1 MSTKKILLL
10 ISLLPL
16 LMGAARI
23 QNESI
28 KANAGINFSKLEAL
42 PSAQVLV
49 GNASNVA
56 TPRDISGDATIANT
70 GAMTI
75 AANAV
80 TDGKLRQSAGLSVIG
95 RAANSTGDVADITAG
110 ADFNILR
117 RSGTSI
123 GFGSVDLSQSGAVGS
138 SILGL
143 SNGGSNKALT
153 AANGGIVYSDA
164 DSLEI
169 LAAGVYGQFL
179 QSNGAAAPSWATA
192 PNGDAVQ
199 KAINQTGHGFA
210 VGDVIRHNGTIY
222 VEAQADSAANSEVY
236 GIVSAVADANNFT
249 VVNSGY
255 ISGLSG
261 LTAGE
266 AHFLSATTAG
276 AITATEPTGAG
287 QVSKPVL
294 VAVSTTA
301 GYVIHSRGYVV
312 GSNSSAGGSEIAGE
326 AYIAG
331 TSGCL
336 PSRSSSTFGGLSD
349 VSACPGP
356 TIVTENL
363 GDWQTTD
370 QNNIMFTINNLPA
383 GTYMFI
389 LNLYI
394 DPPTAQWC
402 SWYLGDGTT
411 RGSMVSFYEA
421 SANAFTTGTSVLIV
435 TYSTTQSVVTFRP
448 IMATN
453 AGGTCYAYNY
463 NTVDSS
469 AHFESRLTAIRISQ

>member
-1 MSTKKILLL
+1 MTLKRIIYGAVAFILL
-10 ISLLPL
+10 S
-16 LMGAARI
+16 GAAFQYRGI
-23 QNESI
+23 RHDLVNVVTSSSTRVLTNTSTQVQRFTGSTVQRVDLPNATTLQSGMWYLLINESSTRVDVYNN
-28 KANAGINFSKLEAL
+28 ANE
-42 PSAQVLV
+42 LV
-49 GNASNVA
+49 
-56 TPRDISGDATIANT
+56 TQIT
-70 GAMTI
+70 GAS
-75 AANAV
+75 
-80 TDGKLRQSAGLSVIG
+80 QSAPVSKRLYLTS
-95 RAANSTGDVADITAG
+95 NSTSGGPWTIDQGAG
-110 ADFNILR
+110 
-117 RSGTSI
+117 T
-123 GFGSVDLSQSGAVGS
+123 GS
-138 SILGL
+138 S
-143 SNGGSNKALT
+143 SSTGS
-153 AANGGIVYSDA
+153 
-164 DSLEI
+164 
-169 LAAGVYGQFL
+169 
-179 QSNGAAAPSWATA
+179 
-192 PNGDAVQ
+192 
-199 KAINQTGHGFA
+199 
-210 VGDVIRHNGTIY
+210 
-222 VEAQADSAANSEVY
+222 
-236 GIVSAVADANNFT
+236 
-249 VVNSGY
+249 
-255 ISGLSG
+255 
-261 LTAGE
+261 
-266 AHFLSATTAG
+266 
-276 AITATEPTGAG
+276 TEF
-287 QVSKPVL
+287 
-294 VAVSTTA
+294 
-301 GYVIHSRGYVV
+301 
-312 GSNSSAGGSEIAGE
+312 AGE

-411 RGSMVSFYEA
+411 GGSMVSSYEA

-469 AHFESRLTAIRISQ
+469 AHFESRLTAIRIKQ